1 MAQLM
6 LKINHNVKR
15 GFRLPHFQR
24 NFGAF
29 IMIIGTVNGIKN
41 LGSWCGKTDNNP
53 RAKSKMIT
61 STMSKNPTLSIYFN

>member
-1 MAQLM
+1 MNPKNMAQLM
-6 LKINHNVKR
+6 LKINHKVNR

-53 RAKSKMIT
+53 RAKSKIHFH
-61 STMSKNPTLSIYFN
+61 KN